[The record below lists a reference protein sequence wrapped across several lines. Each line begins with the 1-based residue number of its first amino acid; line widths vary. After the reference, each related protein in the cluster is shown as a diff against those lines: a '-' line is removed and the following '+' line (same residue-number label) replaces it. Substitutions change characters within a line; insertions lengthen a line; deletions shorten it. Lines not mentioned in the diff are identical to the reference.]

1 MSGTMPSCLLQF
13 TPHLGETGNKHK
25 VLFCFEGSFT
35 EKKFRSYS
43 LERISK
49 GGQQRDRRRLSSKA
63 LTATILIRV
72 PQLSTVDFSRPA
84 RLLVLTEKHSVGEMR
99 LLR

>member
-1 MSGTMPSCLLQF
+1 MSGTMPSCLPQF
-13 TPHLGETGNKHK
+13 TPHLGGKDNKHK

-35 EKKFRSYS
+35 ERKFSSYS

-49 GGQQRDRRRLSSKA
+49 AGQQRGRPRCSSKA
-63 LTATILIRV
+63 STTTGLICV
-72 PQLSTVDFSRPA
+72 PQLSTIYFSGPA
-84 RLLVLTEKHSVGEMR
+84 RPLVLTEKLSVGEMR